1 MSFTTDLLTG
11 LAGHLDA
18 HGIGTYRADGG
29 AYLAGETA
37 IVFAE
42 LPQTPDR
49 AIALSDYPV
58 TDDPSLSDSV
68 IGVQIR
74 CRGLADPNDVKT
86 IADGVFDLLHGA
98 TAFNVGAV
106 RVVEALR
113 NSGVPL
119 GQDENRR
126 WETSENYYLTVHR
139 ASTNRT

>member
-1 MSFTTDLLTG
+1 MTFTSELLVG
-11 LAGHLDA
+11 LAGHLEVN
-18 HGIGTYRADGG
+18 GVGTYRGDGS

-49 AIALSDYPV
+49 AIALSTYPV

-68 IGVQIR
+68 VGVQIR
-74 CRGLADPNDVKT
+74 CRGLADPNDVNGL
-86 IADGVFDLLHGA
+86 ADGVFDLLHGA
-98 TAFNVGAV
+98 TAFTVGTV
-106 RVVEALR
+106 RVVEAFR

-119 GQDENRR
+119 GQDQNRR

-139 ASTNRT
+139 PSTNRT